1 MNLIKKLVTI
11 SLILTILITTT
22 SCSVKEQ
29 KKYSAQFL
37 ELFNTI
43 TEIIA
48 YSDSKEDFSAFAQL
62 IYDNLEEYHKLYDKY
77 NNYDGINNIK
87 TINDNAGI
95 KPVKVDQRIIDLLL
109 FSKNQYQQS
118 EGKVNIAMGS
128 VLEIWHEYRE
138 DGINN
143 PETASLPP
151 MEQLEAANMHTD
163 IDKLIIDEASSTV
176 YLSDANMRLDVGAI
190 AKGYATE
197 QVSQIAKNNGYKNF
211 LLSVG
216 GNVRSMG
223 TKGPKKELWSVGI
236 QNPDKTSEKKSLYT
250 LSLTNLSLVSSG
262 NYERYYTVN
271 GKVYHH
277 IIDPVTLMPAEYF
290 TSVSIVCEDSGLAD
304 ALSTTIYNMPLEEGK
319 ALIES
324 LEDVEA
330 LLVLYSLNCL
340 PIGMH
345 YKFIF
350 VRLFFIVVM
359 YKS

>member
-223 TKGPKKELWSVGI
+223 TKELWSVGI

-330 LLVLYSLNCL
+330 LWVLPNGEIKYSEHFEEL
-340 PIGMH
+340 I
-345 YKFIF
+345 KQ
-350 VRLFFIVVM
+350 
-359 YKS
+359 

>member
-22 SCSVKEQ
+22 SCSAKEQ

-43 TEIIA
+43 TEIVA

-143 PETASLPP
+143 PETASLPS
-151 MEQLEAANMHTD
+151 MEQLEAANIHTD

-197 QVSQIAKNNGYKNF
+197 QVSLIAKDNGYKNF

-236 QNPDKTSEKKSLYT
+236 QNPDKTSEKKSLFT

-330 LLVLYSLNCL
+330 LWVLPNGEIKYSEHFEEL
-340 PIGMH
+340 I
-345 YKFIF
+345 KQ
-350 VRLFFIVVM
+350 
-359 YKS
+359 

>member
-319 ALIES
+319 ALIDS

-330 LLVLYSLNCL
+330 LWVLPNGEIKYSEHFEEL
-340 PIGMH
+340 I
-345 YKFIF
+345 KQ
-350 VRLFFIVVM
+350 
-359 YKS
+359 

>member
-1 MNLIKKLVTI
+1 MIKKLVTI

-330 LLVLYSLNCL
+330 LWVLPNGEIKYSEHFEEL
-340 PIGMH
+340 I
-345 YKFIF
+345 KQ
-350 VRLFFIVVM
+350 
-359 YKS
+359 

>member
-1 MNLIKKLVTI
+1 LTKKLVTI
-11 SLILTILITTT
+11 SIILTILITTS

-43 TEIIA
+43 TEIVA
-48 YSDSKEDFSAFAQL
+48 YSDSEENFSDFAQL

-77 NNYDGINNIK
+77 NDYDGINNIK
-87 TINDNAGI
+87 TINDNAGMKSI
-95 KPVKVDQRIIDLLL
+95 KVDQRIIDLLL
-109 FSKNQYQQS
+109 FCKNQYQLS
-118 EGKVNIAMGS
+118 DGRVNVAMGS

-143 PETASLPP
+143 PESASLPP
-151 MEQLEAANMHTD
+151 MEQLEAANLHTD
-163 IDKLIIDEASSTV
+163 IDNVIIDEVSSTV
-176 YLSDANMRLDVGAI
+176 YLSDANMKLDVGAV

-197 QVSQIAKNNGYKNF
+197 QVSKIAKDKGYKNF

-216 GNVRSMG
+216 GNVRSVG
-223 TKGPKKELWSVGI
+223 TKGPKKEPWSVGI
-236 QNPDKTSEKKSLYT
+236 QNPDKDSEKKSLYT

-271 GKVYHH
+271 GKIYHH
-277 IIDPVTLMPAEYF
+277 IIDPVTLMPSEYF
-290 TSVSIVCEDSGLAD
+290 TAVSIVCEDSGLAD
-304 ALSTTIYNMPLEEGK
+304 ALSTTIYNMPFEEGN

-330 LLVLYSLNCL
+330 LWVFHDGELRYSEHFEEL
-340 PIGMH
+340 I
-345 YKFIF
+345 KQQ
-350 VRLFFIVVM
+350 
-359 YKS
+359 

>member
-1 MNLIKKLVTI
+1 MIKKLVTI

-22 SCSVKEQ
+22 SCSAKEQ

-118 EGKVNIAMGS
+118 EGKVNISMGS

-330 LLVLYSLNCL
+330 LWVLPNGEIKYSEHFEEL
-340 PIGMH
+340 I
-345 YKFIF
+345 KQ
-350 VRLFFIVVM
+350 
-359 YKS
+359 